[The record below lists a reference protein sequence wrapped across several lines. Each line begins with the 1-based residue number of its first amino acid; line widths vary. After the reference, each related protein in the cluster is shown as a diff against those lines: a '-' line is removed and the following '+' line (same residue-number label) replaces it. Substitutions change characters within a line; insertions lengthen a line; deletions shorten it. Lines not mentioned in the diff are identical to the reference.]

1 MLYSIFILFCCPFLG
16 SALETQRDQKSFSL
30 FSVLKWQNSAC
41 QAVSDDALQ
50 GVCYTKQE
58 CDDLGGTEDGN
69 CAAGFGTCCV
79 ITLSGT
85 ANSPGGTV
93 TQNCT
98 FIQNVDYPSAET
110 NTRNYEYMITKC
122 SSEICQVRLDFL
134 VANFAQP
141 DQATGN
147 CETGDRDIITLNAG
161 GDDPNRVI
169 CGELTG
175 QHAYMDVSPANT
187 NAATITIATHTN
199 AASGGTKNWRI
210 KVSQIECDSEY
221 RAPQGCLQYFFENV
235 NTITSFNYDGN
246 VGRSGTE
253 GGVLANQD
261 YRICIK
267 QNPGMCSVEYT
278 ESQVGNGLVA
288 FDLNALPHAG
298 NTITGHTRVGGS
310 DAITMSGCATIIA
323 ATGLPTAGTNYIQL
337 NGATI
342 GNDYSGDT
350 YCGGVLSNFILDPAI
365 APDAAGSTVPGAVI
379 ATGIPFELRYV
390 SFGDQMLPANT
401 VHAGFS
407 IQATQKPCGTPAT
420 GSQRGSLG

>member
-1 MLYSIFILFCCPFLG
+1 MLYSIFILLCCPFLG

-110 NTRNYEYMITKC
+110 NTRNYEYMVTKC
-122 SSEICQVRLDFL
+122 SSDICQVRLDFL

-141 DQATGN
+141 DQATGD
-147 CETGDRDIITLNAG
+147 CALATTDRDSITLAPG
-161 GDDPNRVI
+161 GNDPTRVL
-169 CGELTG
+169 CGDLTG
-175 QHAYMDVSPANT
+175 QHAYLDVNPGDT

-210 KVSQIECDSEY
+210 KVSQIECDNEY

-246 VGRSGTE
+246 TGRAGND
-253 GGVLANQD
+253 GGVLRNLD
-261 YRICIK
+261 YRICIR
-267 QNPGMCSVEYT
+267 QNPGMCSIEYT
-278 ESQVGNGLVA
+278 QSMVSNGLVA
-288 FDLNALPHAG
+288 FDLGAINGGTDAMKATAQHGVAG
-298 NTITGHTRVGGS
+298 DGIVACAIITDGEP
-310 DAITMSGCATIIA
+310 M
-323 ATGLPTAGTNYIQL
+323 AGTNYLQF
-337 NGATI
+337 NGVHI
-342 GNDYSGDT
+342 SNEYSSDT
-350 YCGGVLSNFILDPAI
+350 FCGGVLSNFVLTTTGT
-365 APDAAGSTVPGAVI
+365 GSSIPGAVI
-379 ATGIPFELRYV
+379 ATGIPFEIRYV
-390 SFGDQMLPANT
+390 AFGDQGT
-401 VHAGFS
+401 VNGAADAGFS
-407 IQATQKPCGTPAT
+407 IQATQKPCGINPT
-420 GSQRGSLG
+420 GRQRASMG